1 MPRPRAP
8 WWMYVAVL
16 SFLGYVALFLYQF
29 WLGPQQLVGAE
40 AAFVDGAL
48 VMKSVEPGS
57 FAAGTGL
64 RTGDRV
70 LAADGQPIRNDQD
83 WQTLCANSVPER
95 PEKWEITRDGRQI
108 ELLITFPRGFWR
120 GLRGADRLYC
130 PTSRLC
136 RCAKKYSWS

>member
-1 MPRPRAP
+1 MGKSEVLGERLGTPKQSTLSYNGLLVQLPHIRA
-8 WWMYVAVL
+8 
-16 SFLGYVALFLYQF
+16 
-29 WLGPQQLVGAE
+29 
-40 AAFVDGAL
+40 
-48 VMKSVEPGS
+48 
-57 FAAGTGL
+57 
-64 RTGDRV
+64 GDRA
-70 LAADGQPIRNDQD
+70 LAVDGQPIRNDQD

-120 GLRGADRLYC
+120 GLRGADRLYR